1 MIIMIDWPAHHTTP
15 EIADQIKELT
25 GKRPHLDPT
34 IHPILSNESRKWTTS
49 GYNVHL
55 VCQGA
60 GVYADQLLAE
70 RALNIVTQSNSVLA
84 ERIAPHRDRFDRRD
98 GVVPKEH

>member
-15 EIADQIKELT
+15 EIADQIKELM
-25 GKRPHLDPT
+25 GKRPDLDPT

-55 VCQGA
+55 VYRAPVFTPTNCQRN
-60 GVYADQLLAE
+60 E
-70 RALNIVTQSNSVLA
+70 
-84 ERIAPHRDRFDRRD
+84 P
-98 GVVPKEH
+98 